1 VSAAVKLG
9 DMRRAAGR
17 GLIVNL
23 GFDFALQALVLVQT
37 LLVSR
42 LLGPGRMGLL
52 TLAFVAVGAGQSLRE
67 FGSHEKLVQEREID
81 LPLAY
86 SVAFTLEMLF
96 STAVFLLIAG
106 LSPLVAFLYHRPAL
120 VPMICVLGLTIYT
133 TAFLNLPSAL
143 YLRELEYRR
152 RNIITSIGP
161 AVNFTVTV
169 TLALAGA
176 GVWSPIAG
184 AVAALVASGG
194 VIAWAAPLRPR
205 IRLNRAITQ
214 RFIRYGWPLWIAGVL
229 GIATAWGGTAVIS
242 AVMGI
247 SALGYFALSQAL
259 AQRAFRLDSL
269 IGQTIFPALCR
280 APEDLEGQRRA
291 FTVTNRITV
300 MWAGPIGFGLAIFAP
315 DLVRFILG
323 SKWEPAVALF
333 VAQGFAV
340 AVGSVGYS
348 WDVFFRARAETRP
361 TLVISAIGTAWVFL
375 ILLPVVV
382 LGGLKGAAWAI
393 ATMGPIAVFARQAM
407 MRRLFPG
414 LNLFLN
420 ARREFLASGTAA
432 LLALG
437 LRWATGPPTTVVWF
451 AGVVVLFVALSALM
465 FLIVDRELLRWLV
478 KELVASAARQPP
490 RVGLP
495 DGAPDLRDGASGFPV
510 RAGGFPVRA
519 GRFPDGVLGLPDG
532 GEPMVDADL
541 GLLER
546 REDPPD
552 GVLGLPDD
560 DEPMVDADPGSLHR
574 GENSPDD
581 VPVGASEGASSR
593 AAGGVVYV
601 LERFPE
607 RSETFIQSELRQL
620 RKLGV
625 VARIFAIRAH
635 QDLDT
640 DASDLPFQ
648 CLVSVV
654 HHPVR
659 FLGASLRL
667 AFRHPA
673 RLARVVALALRRPS
687 RQQMRALTKSILLL
701 DELGPDRPERIHA
714 HFALVSASTAMLTA
728 AALGSRFSFTGHA
741 YDLFVRPFDMERKL
755 GAADVTLTVCEYN
768 RRFIETTWPGLGHI
782 EVVPCGV
789 DVDRFYRMQPYR
801 RDPFTIVAVGRL
813 VEKKG
818 FDYLIR
824 ACALLRDRGVSFRC
838 RILGEGSER
847 GALERL
853 IEELGLRQ
861 AVYLEGSVPPSAV
874 RAALEGA
881 SVFCLPCVVASDGNR
896 DSQPVVVKEAMAMG
910 LPVVATAEV
919 GIPEMVDEQTGWL
932 VPPADAA
939 ALSCALEEVAVTVE
953 ERLDRMG
960 AAARR
965 RVEERFSLAACTG
978 ELVSCW
984 ERAVR

>member
-1 VSAAVKLG
+1 
-9 DMRRAAGR
+9 
-17 GLIVNL
+17 
-23 GFDFALQALVLVQT
+23 
-37 LLVSR
+37 
-42 LLGPGRMGLL
+42 
-52 TLAFVAVGAGQSLRE
+52 
-67 FGSHEKLVQEREID
+67 
-81 LPLAY
+81 
-86 SVAFTLEMLF
+86 MLF

-106 LSPLVAFLYHRPAL
+106 LSPLIAFLYHRPAL

-133 TAFLNLPSAL
+133 TAFLNLPGAL

-205 IRLNRAITQ
+205 IRLNRAITR
-214 RFIRYGWPLWIAGVL
+214 RFLRYGWPLWIAGVL

-242 AVMGI
+242 AVIGI

-259 AQRAFRLDSL
+259 AQRAFRLDAL
-269 IGQTIFPALCR
+269 IGQTIFPVLCR
-280 APEDLEGQRRA
+280 APDDLEGQRRA

-323 SKWEPAVALF
+323 PKWEPAVALF

-340 AVGSVGYS
+340 AVGSIGYS

-361 TLVISAIGTAWVFL
+361 TLIISAIGTAWVFL

-393 ATMGPIAVFARQAM
+393 ATMGPIAVFARQGM

-432 LLALG
+432 LLTLG
-437 LRWATGPPTTVVWF
+437 LRWAVGPPTALLWF
-451 AGVVVLFVALSALM
+451 AVFVVLFLALSALM
-465 FLIVDRELLRWLV
+465 FVMVDRELLRWLI
-478 KELVASAARQPP
+478 KELVASATQQPR

-495 DGAPDLRDGASGFPV
+495 DGVPDLRDGASGFP
-510 RAGGFPVRA
+510 ARA
-519 GRFPDGVLGLPDG
+519 GRFPDGVLGLPDDG
-532 GEPMVDADL
+532 APMVDGGS
-541 GLLER
+541 GLLNR
-546 REDPPD
+546 R
-552 GVLGLPDD
+552 
-560 DEPMVDADPGSLHR
+560 
-574 GENSPDD
+574 ENSPDA
-581 VPVGASEGASSR
+581 VPGSASEGASLR

-625 VARIFAIRAH
+625 VPRIFAIQAH

-640 DASDLPFQ
+640 DASDLPFRR
-648 CLVSVV
+648 LASVAQ
-654 HHPVR
+654 HPVR

-687 RQQMRALTKSILLL
+687 RQQMRALAKSILLL

-728 AALGSRFSFTGHA
+728 AAVGSRFSFTGHA

-789 DVDRFYRMQPYR
+789 DVDRFHRTQPYR

-818 FDYLIR
+818 FDFLIR

-847 GALERL
+847 GGLERL
-853 IEELGLRQ
+853 IEELDLRQ

-953 ERLDRMG
+953 ERLVRMG
-960 AAARR
+960 AVARR

-978 ELVSCW
+978 ELVTCW